1 MDTFPAVVSAPVVPP
16 MLQVL
21 PDAAENRNIWPQPSE
36 LLVTATVWE
45 PVSPPAAVL
54 KNEARLEGP
63 VSVPR
68 EPPPA
73 PVPVIPA
80 PADQPEG
87 VEIVPLIEFRW
98 VSMNMTN
105 RSPAAAPVGYAGAIV
120 LVPTANAPAPW

>member
-21 PDAAENRNIWPQPSE
+21 PDAAENRNIWPQPSL
-36 LLVTATVWE
+36 LLVTATVWL
-45 PVSPPAAVL
+45 PLSPPTAVL
-54 KNEARLEGP
+54 KNEARQQGP

-80 PADQPEG
+80 PADQPVG
-87 VEIVPLIEFRW
+87 VEIVPLIEFRC
-98 VSMNMTN
+98 VSMNITN
-105 RSPAAAPVGYAGAIV
+105 RSPAAAPVGYAGEIV